1 MNLEKSFKRTI
12 LWYFFLL
19 FLYFISTF
27 YYESSEVQEFNNIN
41 FPQWWNNESSLY
53 AASIFMLIVSL
64 VNLFSLY
71 LLYNFKKN
79 GKKIYIITFVILTLM
94 GFLTGPLAADPLTYV
109 IEGLS
114 ATLNGALIVFLYF
127 TPISKKFNQ
136 F

>member
-27 YYESSEVQEFNNIN
+27 YYESSVVQEFNNIN

-53 AASIFMLIVSL
+53 VASIFMLIVSL

-79 GKKIYIITFVILTLM
+79 GKKIYIITFVILILM

>member
-1 MNLEKSFKRTI
+1 MKLEKFFKKII

-27 YYESSEVQEFNNIN
+27 YYQSSVVQEFNNIN
-41 FPQWWNNESSLY
+41 FPQWWNNDSNLILI
-53 AASIFMLIVSL
+53 SIFMLIVSL

-71 LLYNFKKN
+71 LLYNFKNN
-79 GKKIYIITFVILTLM
+79 GKKIYIISFIILILM

-127 TPISKKFNQ
+127 TPISKKFD
-136 F
+136 

>member
-1 MNLEKSFKRTI
+1 MKLEKFFKKII

-27 YYESSEVQEFNNIN
+27 YYQSSAVQEFNNIN
-41 FPQWWNNESSLY
+41 FPQWWNNDSDSILI
-53 AASIFMLIVSL
+53 SIFMSIVFL

-71 LLYNFKKN
+71 LLYNFKNN
-79 GKKIYIITFVILTLM
+79 GKKIYIISFIILILM

-127 TPISKKFNQ
+127 TPISKKFD
-136 F
+136 